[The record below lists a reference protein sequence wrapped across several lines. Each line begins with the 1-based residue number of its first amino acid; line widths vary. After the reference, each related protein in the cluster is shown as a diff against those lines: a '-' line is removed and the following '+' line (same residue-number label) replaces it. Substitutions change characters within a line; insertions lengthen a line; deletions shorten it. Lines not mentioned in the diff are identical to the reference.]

1 MRRVGILVVLEV
13 QYLLRLTPRL
23 QPPGNVRGRV
33 VRWFSGGITREW
45 YHQYRERGEG
55 ICVVDQAVEGILY
68 SRNTYLILWMHS
80 LVHRAHLIR
89 LSGRPTPPET
99 ISPPGTCRAYGYTV
113 LPLRC
118 RPDNHHRRPGCCC
131 PRRERLFG
139 EGCTPRVL
147 SAGAHIRCGTVAT
160 LSQSCGKAGER
171 AEESGRAQIQC
182 DSRPCRDFSCLE
194 VGLSR
199 SPPGDR
205 ATESWAWRRAV
216 ARETPGPVQHVST
229 TGTVNTSETARVDL
243 TTIAT

>member
-68 SRNTYLILWMHS
+68 SRNTYSGCPPLSTGRILSRCRDAPPLLRRYRLLGHV
-80 LVHRAHLIR
+80 VHTDI
-89 LSGRPTPPET
+89 
-99 ISPPGTCRAYGYTV
+99 

-160 LSQSCGKAGER
+160 LSQRCGKAGER

-182 DSRPCRDFSCLE
+182 DSRPCR
-194 VGLSR
+194 GLQLPRGR
-199 SPPGDR
+199 SFTL
-205 ATESWAWRRAV
+205 ATWR
-216 ARETPGPVQHVST
+216 
-229 TGTVNTSETARVDL
+229 
-243 TTIAT
+243 

>member
-1 MRRVGILVVLEV
+1 M
-13 QYLLRLTPRL
+13 
-23 QPPGNVRGRV
+23 

-45 YHQYRERGEG
+45 YHQYGERGEG
-55 ICVVDQAVEGILY
+55 ICVVDQAVEGILC
-68 SRNTYLILWMHS
+68 SRNTYSGCPPLSTGRI
-80 LVHRAHLIR
+80 
-89 LSGRPTPPET
+89 LSGCRDAPPLLRRYRLLGHVVHT
-99 ISPPGTCRAYGYTV
+99 DI

-182 DSRPCRDFSCLE
+182 DSRQCRDFSCLE

-199 SPPGDR
+199 SSPGDR

-216 ARETPGPVQHVST
+216 ARETPGPVQRYQQLAQSIHRKPR
-229 TGTVNTSETARVDL
+229 EL
-243 TTIAT
+243 T